1 MISRIAESC
10 FWLGRYVERAEC
22 TARLL
27 WTTTLGS
34 DGELTLWER
43 WQPILTVTGEMPA
56 FQARFGEEAVNDRDT
71 VLEYLTWDDDCPVS
85 IVRSWGAVRENARGI
100 RETISREMWESVN
113 RMWLWLTTGAG
124 RAMFDDDPT
133 EFFRHIREAGQLIRG
148 TALGTLLDDE
158 PLWFM
163 SLGMY
168 LERAGQTARI
178 LDVKYHLIGPTSRE
192 KNDGVK
198 EMAIWV
204 QLLLACGAYENFFKQ
219 RKTTIRGYRVAEV
232 LVGDPKLPRSIVYS
246 LNAAVQQLMEIA
258 NETGRPELP
267 GRTGIVDLLERAR
280 VMASAE
286 ELWGKGMHVYMTS
299 VIAGVAAVGQSLY
312 TEVFQPTS
320 NQSQVQ

>member
-10 FWLGRYVERAEC
+10 YWLGRYVERAEC

-27 WTTTLGS
+27 STTTLGS
-34 DGELTLWER
+34 DGELPIWER
-43 WQPILTVTGEMPA
+43 WQPILTVTGEFPSFVERHGA
-56 FQARFGEEAVNDRDT
+56 EAANDRDQ
-71 VLEYLTWDDDCPVS
+71 VLEYLTWDVECPVS
-85 IVRSWGAVRENARGI
+85 IVRSWAAVRENARGI

-113 RMWLWLTTGAG
+113 RTWLWLTGGGG
-124 RAMFDDDPT
+124 RAMWEDDPT
-133 EFFRHIREAGQLIRG
+133 EFYRHVREAGQLMRG
-148 TALGTLLDDE
+148 TALGTMLDDE

-178 LDVKYHLIGPTSRE
+178 LDVKYHLIGPTDRQ

-219 RKTTIRGYRVAEV
+219 RRTTVRGYRVAEF

-246 LNAAVQQLMEIA
+246 LDGAVEQLMAIA
-258 NETGRPELP
+258 EAIGRPDLP
-267 GRTGIVDLLERAR
+267 ACTGVRGLLDRACA
-280 VMASAE
+280 MASAE
-286 ELWGKGMHVYMTS
+286 ELWGTGMHAYMTS
-299 VIAGVAAVGQSLY
+299 VVEGVAAVGQSLY

-320 NQSQVQ
+320 NQTQVQ